1 MIESVR
7 PVVALKMLRLL
18 KDNMRENKVDLLESD
33 LELSLSTTLNDK
45 CILIDGRVNEI
56 IESGDSSRLK
66 NIVLLESFN
75 DDKVL
80 NRYQKNRKII
90 SK

>member
-18 KDNMRENKVDLLESD
+18 KIIWENKEVDLLESD
-33 LELSLSTTLNDK
+33 LELVTFYYTNDK
-45 CILIDGRVNEI
+45 CILMGRVNEI

-66 NIVLLESFN
+66 NILVLLESFN
-75 DDKVL
+75 DD
-80 NRYQKNRKII
+80 RF
-90 SK
+90 

>member
-33 LELSLSTTLNDK
+33 LELSLSTTPM
-45 CILIDGRVNEI
+45 ISVLIDGRVNEI

-66 NIVLLESFN
+66 NILVLLESFN
-75 DDKVL
+75 DDVF
-80 NRYQKNRKII
+80 
-90 SK
+90 

>member
-33 LELSLSTTLNDK
+33 LELVTFYYT
-45 CILIDGRVNEI
+45 
-56 IESGDSSRLK
+56 
-66 NIVLLESFN
+66 
-75 DDKVL
+75 
-80 NRYQKNRKII
+80 Q
-90 SK
+90 

>member
-7 PVVALKMLRLL
+7 PVVALKNVEIV

-33 LELSLSTTLNDK
+33 LGSLSTTLNDK

-75 DDKVL
+75 DDRVL

>member
-1 MIESVR
+1 
-7 PVVALKMLRLL
+7 
-18 KDNMRENKVDLLESD
+18 MRENKVDLLESD
-33 LELSLSTTLNDK
+33 LELVTFYYTHDK

-66 NIVLLESFN
+66 NILVLLESFN
-75 DDKVL
+75 DDKVFKSL
-80 NRYQKNRKII
+80 SEKIEKII